1 MPIVRLVSLFSKKYL
16 NVRDDNDYTPT
27 MYAAYCGKYECLKY
41 LIDNANAKLNK
52 TLKSNKYTLLHIG
65 VKSGSLDIVQYLI
78 TKLGVSQLKICTKEG
93 ATVFHIAA
101 TCGHFTVLQYLL
113 ALKISKSLKYVRDL
127 SGSTAAHDAAENG
140 MLLRSPYFLF
150 STH

>member
-1 MPIVRLVSLFSKKYL
+1 MPVIRLVCHFSKKYL
-16 NVRDDNDYTPT
+16 NLKDDNDFTAT

-41 LIDNANAKLNK
+41 LIDNANAKVNK
-52 TLKSNKYTLLHIG
+52 TLKSNKYTLLHLG

-78 TKLGVSQLKICTKEG
+78 AKLGISHLKLCTKEG

-101 TCGHFTVLQYLL
+101 TCGHYTILQYLL
-113 ALKISKSLKYVRDL
+113 ALKISQALKYARDV

-140 MLLRSPYFLF
+140 KFLSITF
-150 STH
+150 C